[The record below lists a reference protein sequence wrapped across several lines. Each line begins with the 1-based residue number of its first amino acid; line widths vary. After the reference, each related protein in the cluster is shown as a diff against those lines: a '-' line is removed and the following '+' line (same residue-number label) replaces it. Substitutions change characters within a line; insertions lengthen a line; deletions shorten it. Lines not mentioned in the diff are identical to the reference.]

1 MSKVSFGRRSKHL
14 VSSAYN
20 ATRNRRVAEER
31 QRICRRQMELAMIIV
46 ERRGDYDRRAGEHR
60 DKSLKLNTICLL
72 LLLLAGCTS
81 LPECPPG
88 DDVCERLNTRLKY
101 QRETAII
108 SAGLSGALIAVGFI
122 ASAAIVAPAIDG
134 VASGITVNMGP

>member
-1 MSKVSFGRRSKHL
+1 
-14 VSSAYN
+14 
-20 ATRNRRVAEER
+20 
-31 QRICRRQMELAMIIV
+31 MI
-46 ERRGDYDRRAGEHR
+46 RPW
-60 DKSLKLNTICLL
+60 LCLL
-72 LLLLAGCTS
+72 LLLFASCTS

-88 DDVCERLNTRLKY
+88 DDACERVNARLKY

-108 SAGLSGALIAVGFI
+108 SAGLSGGLIAVGFI